1 MKLLLSAAAL
11 GLALGASSA
20 SALVVQ
26 DNGAYTLSY
35 DETTSLGYLA
45 SSFSS
50 SDGTYGFSWNLDSGI
65 QAISEGGSTVNAF
78 SLPDFVLSANSGYV
92 LGGNVSAFLGNL
104 VFNQLGAAASTGATV
119 SAMISV
125 DGGLAIAFGGP
136 LDQVITA
143 SSGNFTSGYFSV
155 ETSQNFGNFSSLSVS
170 AVTLTLSADGGTFAS
185 VLSQPQNKLEV
196 SFQAVPVPEP
206 ETYAMLLSGLAALAW
221 VARRRRRCD

>member
-35 DETTSLGYLA
+35 DETTSLGYL
-45 SSFSS
+45 SSWFSS
-50 SDGTYGFSWNLDSGI
+50 SNDTYGFSWNLDSGI

-125 DGGLAIAFGGP
+125 DGGPAIAFGGP

-170 AVTLTLSADGGTFAS
+170 AVTLTLSAEGGTFAS

>member
-35 DETTSLGYLA
+35 DETTSLGYL
-45 SSFSS
+45 SSWFSS
-50 SDGTYGFSWNLDSGI
+50 SNDTYGFSWNLNTGI
-65 QAISEGGSTVNAF
+65 QAISTGGSTVNAF

-104 VFNQLGAAASTGATV
+104 VFNQFGAGASTGVTV
-119 SAMISV
+119 SAVISV
-125 DGGLAIAFGGP
+125 DGGPAMAFGGP
-136 LDQVITA
+136 LDQVIAAA
-143 SSGNFTSGYFSV
+143 SGDFTTGYYSV
-155 ETSQNFGNFSSLSVS
+155 ETSQAFGNFSSLSVS
-170 AVTLTLSADGGTFAS
+170 DVTLTLSADGGNFAS
-185 VLSQPQNKLEV
+185 IVGQQQNKLEV

>member
-50 SDGTYGFSWNLDSGI
+50 SDGTYGFSWNLNTGI
-65 QAISEGGSTVNAF
+65 QAISTGGSTVNAF

-104 VFNQLGAAASTGATV
+104 VFNQLGAGASTGVTV
-119 SAMISV
+119 SALISV
-125 DGGLAIAFGGP
+125 DGGAPIAFGGP
-136 LDQVITA
+136 LDQVISGA
-143 SSGNFTSGYFSV
+143 SGEFTTGYYTV
-155 ETSQNFGNFSSLSVS
+155 ETSQAFGNFSSLSVS
-170 AVTLTLSADGGTFAS
+170 DVTLTLSAEGGSFATI
-185 VLSQPQNKLEV
+185 LSQPQNKLEV